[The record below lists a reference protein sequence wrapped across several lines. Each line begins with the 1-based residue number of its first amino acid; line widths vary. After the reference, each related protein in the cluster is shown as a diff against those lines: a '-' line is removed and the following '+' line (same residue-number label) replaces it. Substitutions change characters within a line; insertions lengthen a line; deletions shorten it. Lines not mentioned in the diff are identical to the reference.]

1 MAHAIENMFS
11 VRQTPWHGLG
21 EVLADHPTIETAIE
35 KAGLNW
41 RADVEP
47 AFDAHGNDI
56 SAFANIV
63 RRSSDKSILGVVGPK
78 YRPLQNSES
87 FEWFRPFLESGEV
100 NLTTAGSL
108 HSGRVVWVMA
118 EINRG
123 TSVITS
129 GDEIRKFV
137 LLSNSHDGTQAVR
150 VGFTPI
156 RVVCA
161 NTLGMAHRD
170 SESKLLRVRHT
181 SKVVHTLSAIRDT
194 VDMLDEEFNATADQ
208 FRALSKMKINRK
220 DLRKYV
226 KLVFGIGDEPTAR
239 QETLIDDCIS
249 RALTGKGQ
257 TPDNLTGWSAYNGVT
272 EYLSYATAHRTR
284 DARLDS
290 LWFGDNKKVIDTAI
304 TLALA
309 L

>member
-41 RADVEP
+41 SADVEP
-47 AFDAHGNDI
+47 CYDAHGNDI
-56 SAFANIV
+56 SSFANIV

-78 YRPLQNSES
+78 YRPLQNIES
-87 FEWFRPFLESGEV
+87 FNWFRPFLESGEC

-108 HSGRVVWVMA
+108 HNGRVVWVMA

-123 TSVITS
+123 TSVITQ
-129 GDEIRKFV
+129 GDVIRKFF

-170 SESKLLRVRHT
+170 TESKLLRVRHT
-181 SKVVHTLSAIRDT
+181 SKVVYTLSMIRDI
-194 VDMLDEEFNATADQ
+194 VDMVDEQFNATAEQ
-208 FRALSKMKINRK
+208 FRALSRMKINRS

-226 KLVFGIGDEPTAR
+226 KLVFGFGDDTTAR
-239 QETLIDDCIS
+239 QNTLIDDCIS

-257 TPDNLTGWSAYNGVT
+257 TPDNLTAWSAYNGVT
-272 EYLSYATAHRTR
+272 EYLSYATAHRTK

-290 LWFGDNKKVIDTAI
+290 LWFGDNKKTIDAAL

-309 L
+309 M